1 MAPRAKPACMSLPAE
16 DAQILRGILL
26 SDDEDKKIDA
36 RKEISKI
43 TVLWQHWSPR
53 LKSVVRSDVEKLV
66 PAGGDAAAALIAGY
80 SQRIAAAALS
90 DLGRTVI

>member
-1 MAPRAKPACMSLPAE
+1 MAPRAKPACMTVPVE
-16 DAQILRGILL
+16 DAEILRSILL
-26 SDDEDKKIDA
+26 SDDEEKKIDA

-66 PAGGDAAAALIAGY
+66 PAGGDVAVAVIAGY
-80 SQRIAAAALS
+80 SQRIAAAALR
-90 DLGRTVI
+90 DLGRTVL

>member
-1 MAPRAKPACMSLPAE
+1 MAPRAKPACMTLPVE
-16 DAQILRGILL
+16 DTQILRSILL
-26 SDDEDKKIDA
+26 SDDEERKIDA

-66 PAGGDAAAALIAGY
+66 PAGGDVSAALIAGY
-80 SQRIAAAALS
+80 GQRIAAAALR
-90 DLGRTVI
+90 DLGRTVT